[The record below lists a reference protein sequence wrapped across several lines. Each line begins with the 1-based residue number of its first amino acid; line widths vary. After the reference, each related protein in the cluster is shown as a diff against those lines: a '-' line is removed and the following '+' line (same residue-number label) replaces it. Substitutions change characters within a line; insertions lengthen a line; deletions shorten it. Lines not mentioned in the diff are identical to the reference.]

1 MTLLEHNRER
11 AEDKASRTEN
21 KERKAFQKRNCENV
35 EHLFQIFKV
44 KALTEELE
52 MVKKTINT
60 MSITRVRSAEVE
72 DNIQDKIREVKQRYV
87 RSIVPAFSFFINRL
101 RKA

>member
-1 MTLLEHNRER
+1 
-11 AEDKASRTEN
+11 
-21 KERKAFQKRNCENV
+21 
-35 EHLFQIFKV
+35 
-44 KALTEELE
+44 

-60 MSITRVRSAEVE
+60 MSITRERSAEVE

-101 RKA
+101 KKA